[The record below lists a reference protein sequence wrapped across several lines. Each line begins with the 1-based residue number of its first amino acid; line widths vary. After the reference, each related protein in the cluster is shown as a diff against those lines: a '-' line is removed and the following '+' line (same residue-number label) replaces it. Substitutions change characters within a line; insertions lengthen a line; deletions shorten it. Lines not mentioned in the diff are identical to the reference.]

1 MIFIRFHKGYA
12 IYWICCFVRSPPP
25 LFWELTPTPR
35 APSKSP
41 SYCIN
46 GFQCSVTLFL
56 IYGWLVKGWVP
67 KLHWANPSPSLRIW
81 IWALF
86 KKSCFFPVQLLD
98 IKPRAV
104 NSCVSHH
111 TIRRSGGA
119 WSMEQEKMEH
129 IFRNASLTRIVSLF
143 LVEVQLYFCPLVS
156 WITPVSSILIPFF

>member
-56 IYGWLVKGWVP
+56 IYGWLVKGWAP

-104 NSCVSHH
+104 VFP
-111 TIRRSGGA
+111 TTRSGEVEEPDL
-119 WSMEQEKMEH
+119 WSKRKWSTFSEMH
-129 IFRNASLTRIVSLF
+129 LWLGLF
-143 LVEVQLYFCPLVS
+143 LFS
-156 WITPVSSILIPFF
+156 WLRSNCIFVHWCHESPQYLRY